1 MKDIL
6 IFGATI
12 NLSLTERNGIMKKVF
27 AEAKALSKDFD
38 VYMWGFCDN
47 HIVYFNNGTMVKVAP
62 YANKAERRKTYF
74 KELTAFA
81 LKVKAKAFYFR
92 YATVDFNLL
101 RSLKA
106 FKAAGMTNIIEI
118 PTYPYKAEY
127 MSTWKNR
134 MIYTLDTLLRGQL
147 KKYVSRVV
155 NFTEQPKEIYG
166 IPCIITMNG
175 VDFSTIKPV
184 KDPCLTPVTM
194 IAISSML
201 PMHGFDR
208 LISGVAKY
216 LQEDGSRPIKVYIV
230 GDGPKLISYKALAE
244 RLHVG
249 DSIKFTGQLSGK
261 DLDEIFDKCAV
272 AIGSLGLH
280 RNGLTRLSTLKNRE
294 YVSRGLPVAYATSD
308 NLLDTKPFSLIL
320 PSNDDPIS
328 IKDILYFV
336 DKMYSNPNINREIR
350 ESTFSLCDM
359 SVTMQPV
366 LDYLNEKLNKRF

>member
-12 NLSLTERNGIMKKVF
+12 NLSMENRNGIMKKVF
-27 AEAKALSKDFD
+27 AEAKALSKDYD

-47 HIVYFNNGTMVKVAP
+47 HIVYCNNDKMVKVVP
-62 YANKAERRKTYF
+62 FANKRERRKIYF
-74 KELTAFA
+74 KKLTEFA
-81 LKVKAKAFYFR
+81 LKKNAKAFYFR

-101 RSLKA
+101 RTLKA

-127 MSTWKNR
+127 MGTWKNR
-134 MIYTLDTLLRGQL
+134 LIYALDTMLRGQL

-155 NFTEQPKEIYG
+155 NFTEEPKEIYG

-184 KDPCLTPVTM
+184 KNPCLNPVSM

-208 LISGVAKY
+208 LVTGVAKY
-216 LQEDGSRPIKVYIV
+216 LKEDGKRPIKVYIV
-230 GDGPKLISYKALAE
+230 GDGPKLASYKALAE
-244 RLHVG
+244 EQKIG
-249 DSIKFTGQLSGK
+249 DSIVFTGQLSGK
-261 DLDEIFDKCAV
+261 VLDDVFDFCAV

-280 RNGLTRLSTLKNRE
+280 RNGLQRLSTLKNRE

-308 NLLDTKPFSLIL
+308 NLLDSQPFSLLL

-328 IKDILYFV
+328 IQDILDFV
-336 DKMYSNPNINREIR
+336 DKMYENPNINKEIR
-350 ESTFSLCDM
+350 EATYSLCDM

-366 LDYLNEKLNKRF
+366 LDFIKGR